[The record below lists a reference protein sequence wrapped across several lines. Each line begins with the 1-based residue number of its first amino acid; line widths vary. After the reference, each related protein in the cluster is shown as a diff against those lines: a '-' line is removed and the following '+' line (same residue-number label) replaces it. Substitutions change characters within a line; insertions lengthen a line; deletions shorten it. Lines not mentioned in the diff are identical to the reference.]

1 MNEWLFLKDWVN
13 CKYNEMKSN
22 LISRESIHVYSDLS
36 CYMYSVLDL
45 ILWRLSCRACTV
57 EKVSIQPSGVEPWV
71 HLFSQNLCNY
81 HPWQCGWYLFF
92 LCESVCVSSWRC
104 PWDTCC
110 RGNYYKGGFGT
121 WSGVFS
127 YSAFVSAIA
136 SQTINHIVCFLSVC
150 LSVIMSECNS
160 GDACCSRKYHKGGFD
175 YFDACLYGC
184 LWIDLVT
191 ILQHFVTIKM
201 FWTSHYGAVFSFWG
215 GVALVF
221 IDRMMNSVYRE
232 IMIETIKIVGLTEDK
247 AMES

>member
-1 MNEWLFLKDWVN
+1 
-13 CKYNEMKSN
+13 MKSN

-36 CYMYSVLDL
+36 CYMYSVFDL
-45 ILWRLSCRACTV
+45 ILWRLSCRPCTV

-81 HPWQCGWYLFF
+81 HPWSCGWYLFF
-92 LCESVCVSSWRC
+92 LWVCVRFIMAC

-110 RGNYYKGGFGT
+110 RGNYYKG
-121 WSGVFS
+121 S
-127 YSAFVSAIA
+127 
-136 SQTINHIVCFLSVC
+136 
-150 LSVIMSECNS
+150 
-160 GDACCSRKYHKGGFD
+160 FD

-184 LWIDLVT
+184 LWIDLVK
-191 ILQHFVTIKM
+191 IVQHFVKIKM

-232 IMIETIKIVGLTEDK
+232 IMIETIKIVGLTDDK